1 MSTMTTLRTSIS
13 RRWRY
18 FLRHVRHDPHKYA
31 GIFAGILAIII
42 VVASLGVWGVRT
54 LNAPKGGGGGY
65 DTSTASSSTEMKA
78 VVPLNVGN
86 PPGTTKG
93 YKSMDT
99 EETRQSVKV
108 TTCVLSNGTI
118 TVKGTTANHRNKDA
132 AYHHYV
138 TLKTKGD
145 WYRVQ
150 VNVKQVKAGATS
162 PFTMNLDDTK
172 ADGTITGCAVASE
185 IKEA

>member
-1 MSTMTTLRTSIS
+1 MSTMTTVRTSIA
-13 RRWRY
+13 RRWRH
-18 FLRHVRHDPHKYA
+18 FLRHVRHEPHKYA

-42 VVASLGVWGVRT
+42 VVAFLGVWGVRT
-54 LNAPKGGGGGY
+54 LTAPKGGAGY
-65 DTSTASSSTEMKA
+65 DTSTVSSSTEMKA
-78 VVPLNVGN
+78 VTPLNVGN

-93 YKSMDT
+93 YKPMDT
-99 EETRQSVKV
+99 EETRQSVKI
-108 TTCVLSNGTI
+108 TTCILSNGTV
-118 TVKGTTANHRNKDA
+118 TVKGTTANHRDEDA

-150 VNVKQVKAGATS
+150 VNVSKVKAGATS
-162 PFTMNLDDTK
+162 PFTMTLDNAK